1 MCVVLPCAPAE
12 SDFDFFAF
20 PLGVAS
26 TALRFLSDGVVEVA
40 VAVGAEEAGAIGRGG
55 ATAAL
60 VRNRSSRPLSMT
72 LALPLAE
79 KSSDERL
86 MVDFSAAAEIP

>member
-1 MCVVLPCAPAE
+1 MLCTPAE

-20 PLGVAS
+20 PLGVS
-26 TALRFLSDGVVEVA
+26 SDALRFLSDGIAEVVVA
-40 VAVGAEEAGAIGRGG
+40 AGAEEAGTIGRGG

-60 VRNRSSRPLSMT
+60 VRKRSSRPLSMT
-72 LALPLAE
+72 LALPLAG

-86 MVDFSAAAEIP
+86 MVDLSAAAEIP